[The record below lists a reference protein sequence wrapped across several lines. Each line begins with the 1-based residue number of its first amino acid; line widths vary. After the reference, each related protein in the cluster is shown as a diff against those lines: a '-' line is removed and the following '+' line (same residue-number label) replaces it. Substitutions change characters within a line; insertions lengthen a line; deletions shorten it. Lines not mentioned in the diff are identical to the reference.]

1 MQYNVVQWE
10 TLMSSS
16 GLQYADD
23 DERRVKLL
31 FSLILVDFN
40 KLVPVVIIV
49 NQGNEKLKGE
59 FQRLILSVMSL
70 LLHL

>member
-10 TLMSSS
+10 TPMSSS

>member
-40 KLVPVVIIV
+40 ILVPVVLIV
-49 NQGNEKLKGE
+49 NQGNRKLKRE
-59 FQRLILSVMSL
+59 FQSLILSVMSL

>member
-1 MQYNVVQWE
+1 
-10 TLMSSS
+10 MSSS

-40 KLVPVVIIV
+40 ILVPVVLIV
-49 NQGNEKLKGE
+49 NQGNRKLKRE
-59 FQRLILSVMSL
+59 FQSLILSVMSL

>member
-1 MQYNVVQWE
+1 
-10 TLMSSS
+10 MSSS